1 MIENNPDWV
10 ALGYLTFPI
19 VQRLRPAFDTK
30 DGSKSS
36 DNLPPPPPPPPPKK
50 GRHKV
55 TYNQAHRF
63 GDVMSS
69 PTPGESASAAEE
81 EHTKG
86 PIYYKMMLNHST
98 IKPEIDQFSA
108 PKAAGSNAGTADKID
123 LQRAK
128 VPTIKKQ
135 FSQVWCGHC
144 LGRFLTTIGCNQ
156 SNSSGANQKSLI
168 CPEVKPMTP
177 HQENTFLIHSSH
189 QLPCLCLRPLKGFL
203 S

>member
-1 MIENNPDWV
+1 MKVVFRGLIKNNPDWA

-19 VQRLRPAFDTK
+19 VQRLRPAFDITK
-30 DGSKSS
+30 DESNSS
-36 DNLPPPPPPPPPKK
+36 DDLPPPPPPPPPKK

-69 PTPGESASAAEE
+69 PTAGESESPPAVEE

-98 IKPEIDQFSA
+98 IKPEIDQISA
-108 PKAAGSNAGTADKID
+108 PKAASSNAGTADKID
-123 LQRAK
+123 LKRAK

-135 FSQVWCGHC
+135 FSQVW
-144 LGRFLTTIGCNQ
+144 LLSLDDFLTERGC
-156 SNSSGANQKSLI
+156 G
-168 CPEVKPMTP
+168 
-177 HQENTFLIHSSH
+177 
-189 QLPCLCLRPLKGFL
+189 
-203 S
+203 